1 MNESNVAQVID
12 GLAVGFEEF
21 KAANEEKLA
30 ALQRRMDEDEK
41 RRNRPGAL
49 NSMMEKGDALESEAA
64 DDAPGYTVLTKST
77 LASRSAIAQR
87 LGLHAGGNPYGEAPE
102 GVKMGDFLRAISGGV
117 APDHVK
123 SLVIGT
129 DSLGGY
135 AVPDVLLPGILS
147 ALAPSSSLLSAGA
160 NLVMVDGTAGKS
172 FNIAG
177 VHSIPT
183 AAWRNE
189 NGAVAE
195 SDPAFRAVEITPR
208 SLSFQFR
215 VSRELLQDAPGVEMA
230 LNVAIGQ
237 AFAKEMDRAGLRGS
251 GTAPEIRGLLNTVG
265 VHVVESGADGAA
277 LTNYAKFIEAARKI
291 KEANAPAPTA
301 VIMSPREDE
310 SVALFADTTGQPLR
324 RPDALANWQ
333 FLTSSQ
339 IPTNLTVG
347 TSTDCAEA
355 YLGDFTRLAFFVRE
369 GVSVQVVS
377 ELFAGTG
384 QIAFICHA
392 RLDVAP
398 LYPQAFAVIKGV
410 R

>member
-1 MNESNVAQVID
+1 MNESNFAQVID

-30 ALQRRMDEDEK
+30 ELQRRMDEDEK

-49 NSMMEKGDALESEAA
+49 NSMMEKGDGIEIEAA
-64 DDAPGYTVLTKST
+64 NDAPGYTVLTKST

-87 LGLHAGGNPYGEAPE
+87 LGLHADGNPYGEAPE

-123 SLVIGT
+123 SLVVGT

-135 AVPDVLLPGILS
+135 AVPDILMPGILA

-160 NLVMVDGTAGKS
+160 NLVMVDKTAGKS

-177 VHSIPT
+177 INTIPT

-195 SDPAFRAVEITPR
+195 SAPAFRAVEITPR
-208 SLSFQFR
+208 SLSFMFK
-215 VSRELLQDAPGVEMA
+215 VSRELMQDAPGVEMA

-347 TSTDCAEA
+347 TSTDCSEI
-355 YLGDFTRLAFFVRE
+355 YVGDFTRCAFFLRE
-369 GVSVQVVS
+369 GVSVQVAS
-377 ELFAGTG
+377 ELYAGTG
-384 QIAFICHA
+384 QVAFICHA
-392 RLDVAP
+392 RVDVAP
-398 LYPQAFAVIKGV
+398 LYPASFAVVKGV

>member
-30 ALQRRMDEDEK
+30 ALERRLNEDEK

-49 NSMMEKGDALESEAA
+49 NSMMEKGDGIEIEAA
-64 DDAPGYTVLTKST
+64 NDAPGYTVLTKST
-77 LASRSAIAQR
+77 LGSRSAIAQR
-87 LGLHAGGNPYGEAPE
+87 LGLHADGNPYGEAPE

-117 APDHVK
+117 APERVK
-123 SLVIGT
+123 SLVVGT

-135 AVPDVLLPGILS
+135 AVPDILMPGVLA

-160 NLVMVDGTAGKS
+160 NLVMVDKTAGKS

-177 VHSIPT
+177 INTIPT
-183 AAWRNE
+183 AAWRAE

-195 SDPAFRAVEITPR
+195 SAPAFRAVEITPR
-208 SLSFQFR
+208 SLSFMFK
-215 VSRELLQDAPGVEMA
+215 VSRELMQDAPGVEMA

-237 AFAKEMDRAGLRGS
+237 AFAAEMDRAGLRGS
-251 GTAPEIRGLLNTVG
+251 GTAPEIRGLLNTTG
-265 VHVVESGADGAA
+265 VHVVDSGTDGAVLA
-277 LTNYAKFIEAARKI
+277 NYAKFIGAAREI

-347 TSTDCAEA
+347 ASTDCSEI
-355 YLGDFTRLAFFVRE
+355 YVGDFTQFAFYLRE
-369 GVSVQVVS
+369 GVSVQVAS
-377 ELFAGTG
+377 ELYAGTG
-384 QIAFICHA
+384 QVAFICHA
-392 RLDVAP
+392 RVDVAA

>member
-1 MNESNVAQVID
+1 MNDSNVAQVIE
-12 GLAVGFEEF
+12 GVAKGFEEF
-21 KAANEEKLA
+21 KAANEERLS
-30 ALQRRMDEDEK
+30 ALQRRMDDDEK

-49 NSMMEKGDALESEAA
+49 NHMKGAEVVEGDAAN
-64 DDAPGYTVLTKST
+64 DAPGYTVLTKST
-77 LASRSAIAQR
+77 LGNRSAIAQR
-87 LGLHAGGNPYGEAPE
+87 MGLHTDANSYGEAPE
-102 GVKMGDFLRAISGGV
+102 GVKMGEFLRAVSGGV

-123 SLVIGT
+123 SLVVGT

-135 AVPDVLLPGILS
+135 AVPDVLLPGILA

-160 NLVMVDGTAGKS
+160 NLVMVDKTAGKS
-172 FNIAG
+172 FSIAG
-177 VHSIPT
+177 INTIPT
-183 AAWRNE
+183 AAWRAE

-195 SDPAFRAVEITPR
+195 SAPAFRAVEVTPR
-208 SLSFQFR
+208 SLSFMFKI
-215 VSRELLQDAPGVEMA
+215 SRELMQDAPGVEMA

-237 AFAKEMDRAGLRGS
+237 AFAAEMDRAGLRGS

-265 VHVVESGADGAA
+265 VHVVDSGTDGAVLA
-277 LTNYAKFIEAARKI
+277 NYAKFIGAAREI

-347 TSTDCAEA
+347 ASTDCSEI
-355 YLGDFTRLAFFVRE
+355 YVGDFTQFAFYLRE
-369 GVSVQVVS
+369 GVSVQVAS
-377 ELFAGTG
+377 ELYAGTG
-384 QIAFICHA
+384 QVAFICHA
-392 RLDVAP
+392 RVDVAA

>member
-1 MNESNVAQVID
+1 MNENVAQVID

-123 SLVIGT
+123 SLVVGT

-135 AVPDVLLPGILS
+135 AVPDILMPGILS

-160 NLVMVDGTAGKS
+160 NLVMVDKTAGKS
-172 FNIAG
+172 FSIAG
-177 VHSIPT
+177 INTIPT

-208 SLSFQFR
+208 SLSFMFK
-215 VSRELLQDAPGVEMA
+215 VSRELMQDAPGVEMA
-230 LNVAIGQ
+230 LNVAIGK
-237 AFAKEMDRAGLRGS
+237 AFAAEMDRAGLRGS
-251 GTAPEIRGLLNTVG
+251 GTAPEVRGLASTPG
-265 VHVVESGADGAA
+265 VHVVDSGTDGAV
-277 LTNYAKFIEAARKI
+277 LTSYAKFIGASREIRQ
-291 KEANAPAPTA
+291 ANAPAPTA

-324 RPDALANWQ
+324 RPDALATWQ
-333 FLTSSQ
+333 FLVSSQ
-339 IPTNLTVG
+339 VPINLTVG
-347 TSTDCAEA
+347 TSTDCSEI
-355 YLGDFTRLAFFVRE
+355 YVGDFTQFAFYLRE
-369 GVSVQVVS
+369 GVSVQVAS
-377 ELFAGTG
+377 ELYAGTG
-384 QIAFICHA
+384 QVAFICHA
-392 RLDVAP
+392 RVDVAA